1 MKDLSG
7 SYALTSI
14 NIMTFN
20 FFLIFNIISVE
31 KLITIDRRC
40 SANAPSET
48 ELKEVIRAIWG

>member
-14 NIMTFN
+14 NIMMFN
-20 FFLIFNIISVE
+20 FFLIFNIIFVE

-40 SANAPSET
+40 SANAPSGT
-48 ELKEVIRAIWG
+48 ELKEAIRAIWG